1 VTTLSLD
8 HLTIFDT
15 SPPELVTIAANLG
28 LPLVSLWTQLP
39 LKADLPLVT
48 DANKAETLARMRDTG
63 VKLGNMEC
71 FNLTPEVVA
80 EDFRPAVALGAE
92 LGATSLVAINAW
104 DPERNRALDNFAR
117 LCRIAAEYGMK
128 ANVEFISMG
137 KVRTLADAIDFITDS
152 GEPNVGVT
160 IDLLHLIRTGGTAA
174 DIRAMDPALIG
185 YVQICDGPAGLAREE
200 WNDEGFEQRQIPG
213 EGEFP
218 LADLIAAVPAGIVLG
233 VEVPH
238 RALREAGVSAAERA
252 RRAVE
257 GTRRFLKNA

>member
-1 VTTLSLD
+1 MSTLSLD
-8 HLTIFDT
+8 HLTVFDA
-15 SPPELVTIAANLG
+15 SPTELVTIAADLG
-28 LPLVSLWTQLP
+28 LKLVSLWTQLP

-48 DANKAETLARMRDTG
+48 EANKAETLARMRDTG
-63 VKLGNMEC
+63 VRLGNVEC
-71 FNLTPEVVA
+71 FNLTPEVAV
-80 EDFRPAVALGAE
+80 EEFRPAVALGAE

-104 DPERNRALDNFAR
+104 DPERNRALDNFAK
-117 LCRIAAEYGMK
+117 LTRIAAEYGMK

-137 KVRTLADAIDFITDS
+137 KVRTLADAIAFIIDS

-160 IDLLHLIRTGGTAA
+160 IDFLHLIRTGGTAA
-174 DIRAMDPALIG
+174 DIRVMDPAQIG

-200 WNDEGFEQRQIPG
+200 WNDEGFEQRQMPG
-213 EGEFP
+213 DGEFP
-218 LADLIAAVPAGIVLG
+218 LAELIAAVPEGVVLG

-257 GTRRFLKNA
+257 GTQRFLAAT

>member
-8 HLTIFDT
+8 HLTILDVQ
-15 SPPELVTIAANLG
+15 PPELVTIAAELG
-28 LPLVSLWTQLP
+28 LPYVSLWTQLP

-48 DANKAETLARMRDTG
+48 EDNKAETLRRMRDTG

-71 FNLTPEVVA
+71 FNLTPELVS

-104 DPERNRALDNFAR
+104 DPEPARASDNFAA
-117 LCRIAAEYGMK
+117 LCRIAAEFSMK

-137 KVRTLADAIDFITDS
+137 KVRTLDDAIAFVTGC
-152 GEPNVGVT
+152 GEPNVGITV
-160 IDLLHLIRTGGTAA
+160 DFLHLIRTGGTAA
-174 DIRAMDPALIG
+174 DMRRVDPKLIG

-200 WNDEGFEQRQIPG
+200 WNNEGFEQRQIPG

-218 LADLIAAVPAGIVLG
+218 LADLIAAVPEGITIG

-238 RALREAGVSAAERA
+238 KALREAGVSAAERA
-252 RRAVE
+252 RRAVD
-257 GTRRFLKNA
+257 GTRRFLSD

>member
-1 VTTLSLD
+1 MTTLSLD

-15 SPPELVTIAANLG
+15 SPPELIDIAAGLG
-28 LPLVSLWTQLP
+28 VPLVSLWTQLP
-39 LKADLPLVT
+39 LQADLPLVT
-48 DANKAETLARMRDTG
+48 EANKAETLARMRDTG

-80 EDFRPAVALGAE
+80 EDFRPAVVLGAE

-104 DPERNRALDNFAR
+104 DPERNRALDNFGK

-128 ANVEFISMG
+128 VNVEFISMG
-137 KVRTLADAIDFITDS
+137 KVRTLEDAIAFITDS

-160 IDLLHLIRTGGTAA
+160 IDFLHLIRTGGGAA

-185 YVQICDGPAGLAREE
+185 YVQVCDGPLGLAREE
-200 WNDEGFEQRQIPG
+200 WNDEGFEQRQMPG

-218 LADLIAAVPAGIVLG
+218 LAELIAAIPAGVTIAA
-233 VEVPH
+233 EVPH
-238 RALREAGVSAAERA
+238 RALRQAGVSATERA

-257 GTRRFLKNA
+257 GTRRFLRTD

>member
-8 HLTIFDT
+8 HLTIFDV
-15 SPPELVTIAANLG
+15 SPPELIDIAADLDI
-28 LPLVSLWTQLP
+28 LLVSLWTRLP

-48 DANKAETLARMRDTG
+48 QANKVETLSRMRETG

-71 FNLTPEVVA
+71 FNLTPEVVP

-104 DPERNRALDNFAR
+104 DPERSRALDNFVA
-117 LCRIAAEYGMK
+117 LSRIAAEFGMK

-137 KVRTLADAIDFITDS
+137 KIRTLEEAVAFVIDS

-160 IDLLHLIRTGGTAA
+160 VDVLHLVRTGGTAA
-174 DIRAMDPALIG
+174 DMRKVDPNLIG

-200 WNDEGFEQRQIPG
+200 WNDEGFEQRQVPG

-218 LADLIAAVPAGIVLG
+218 LADIVAAIPSGVTVGI
-233 VEVPH
+233 EVPQ
-238 RALREAGVSAAERA
+238 RSRREAGVSAGERA
-252 RRAVE
+252 RMAVA
-257 GTRRFLKNA
+257 GTRALL

>member
-8 HLTIFDT
+8 HLTIFDV
-15 SPPELVTIAANLG
+15 SPPELVTIAADLG

-39 LKADLPLVT
+39 LKANLPLVT
-48 DANKAETLARMRDTG
+48 EANKAETLRRMHDTG
-63 VKLGNMEC
+63 VRLGNVEC
-71 FNLTPEVVA
+71 FNLTPEVVVA
-80 EDFRPAVALGAE
+80 EFRPAVALGAE

-104 DPERNRALDNFAR
+104 DPEPARALDNFAA

-137 KVRTLADAIDFITDS
+137 KVRTLEDAIAFITEA
-152 GEPNVGVT
+152 GEPNVGITV
-160 IDLLHLIRTGGTAA
+160 DFLHLVRTGGTAA
-174 DIRAMDPALIG
+174 DVRAMDPKLIG

-213 EGEFP
+213 DGEFP
-218 LADLIAAVPAGIVLG
+218 LADLIAAVPAGVTIG

-238 RALREAGVSAAERA
+238 KALREAGVTAADRA

-257 GTRRFLKNA
+257 GTRQFLA

>member
-1 VTTLSLD
+1 MTTLSLD
-8 HLTIFDT
+8 HLTIFDV
-15 SPPELVTIAANLG
+15 SPAELVTIAADLG

-48 DANKAETLARMRDTG
+48 EANKAETLSRMRDTG
-63 VKLGNMEC
+63 VRLGNVEC
-71 FNLTPEVVA
+71 FNLTPEVVV
-80 EDFRPAVALGAE
+80 EEFRPAVALGAE

-104 DPERNRALDNFAR
+104 DPEPVRAQDNFGA
-117 LCRIAAEYGMK
+117 LCRIAAEFGMK

-137 KVRTLADAIDFITDS
+137 KVRTLDDAIAFITGC

-160 IDLLHLIRTGGTAA
+160 IDLLHLVRTGGTAA
-174 DIRAMDPALIG
+174 DMRRVDPKLIG
-185 YVQICDGPAGLAREE
+185 YVQVCDGPAGLAREE
-200 WNDEGFEQRQIPG
+200 WNNEGFEQRQIPG

-218 LADLIAAVPAGIVLG
+218 LADMIAAVPPGVTIG

-238 RALREAGVSAAERA
+238 KALREAGISAAERA

-257 GTRRFLKNA
+257 GTRRFLGA

>member
-1 VTTLSLD
+1 
-8 HLTIFDT
+8 
-15 SPPELVTIAANLG
+15 VTIAADLG

-48 DANKAETLARMRDTG
+48 PGQQGGDAGADARHRREARQY
-63 VKLGNMEC
+63 MEC

-104 DPERNRALDNFAR
+104 DPEPARALDNFAE

-137 KVRTLADAIDFITDS
+137 KVRTLADAIQFITDS

-160 IDLLHLIRTGGTAA
+160 IDPCT
-174 DIRAMDPALIG
+174 
-185 YVQICDGPAGLAREE
+185 
-200 WNDEGFEQRQIPG
+200 
-213 EGEFP
+213 
-218 LADLIAAVPAGIVLG
+218 
-233 VEVPH
+233 
-238 RALREAGVSAAERA
+238 
-252 RRAVE
+252 
-257 GTRRFLKNA
+257 